1 KGVSS
6 GRLFDHMPNRRP
18 ARLRGGDQAS
28 MKSWLALLALCTLLT
43 TPSFSLDRAHFIE
56 LNKRGSSQA
65 KQQDWKGLR
74 ETLIAIGHEM
84 PAPTPIYML
93 RMASVETH
101 LGNKAE
107 AIRWLEM
114 YASSGLRYNLAEDDD
129 LKPLVPE
136 PALAPV
142 TSEMKERT

>member
-1 KGVSS
+1 
-6 GRLFDHMPNRRP
+6 MPNRRP
-18 ARLRGGDQAS
+18 ARLRGGDPS
-28 MKSWLALLALCTLLT
+28 RMKSWLPLLTLCALLS
-43 TPSFSLDRAHFIE
+43 TPSLSLDRAHFVE
-56 LNKRGSSQA
+56 LNKRGSQQA

-114 YASSGLRYNLAEDDD
+114 YASTGLRFDIAQDDD
-129 LKPLVPE
+129 LKPLLGE
-136 PALAPV
+136 SAFAPV
-142 TSEMKERT
+142 AQQMKDRTKPVQK